1 VAQQV
6 ITKATQFVI
15 NLDAALMTA
24 EDPSHLW
31 KQMLELDRVVE
42 PLVAEAESW
51 SSTQTI
57 PLDSQEMVV
66 KQALLGMA
74 RIKLNR

>member
-1 VAQQV
+1 MGGDENRFA
-6 ITKATQFVI
+6 
-15 NLDAALMTA
+15 LLREDA
-24 EDPSHLW
+24 D
-31 KQMLELDRVVE
+31 QMLELDSVVE